1 MTDILCLNL
10 KIFTDLLQS
19 WVGFMKSQ
27 INLRQLAENE
37 ALKLSKFS
45 VLESKILSSHMKTQV

>member
-1 MTDILCLNL
+1 
-10 KIFTDLLQS
+10 
-19 WVGFMKSQ
+19 MKSQ

-37 ALKLSKFS
+37 ALKFSKFS